1 MRVYANRKE
10 VQAIV
15 KGLTDMSGNSI
26 YRRTWCDKL
35 ANGDET
41 QRLLTF
47 RFWDAKEADRVAKA
61 LQDKLH
67 FELGYGNKVKRTSVA
82 SDYMNRTE
90 GGEYVR
96 VKVLFE

>member
-10 VQAIV
+10 VRAIV
-15 KGLTDMSGNSI
+15 ETLTDMEGSST
-26 YRRTWCDKL
+26 YRRVWCDKTK
-35 ANGDET
+35 NGDET
-41 QRLLTF
+41 MRLLAF

-67 FELGYGNKVKRTSVA
+67 FELGYGNKVRRTSVA

-96 VKVLFE
+96 VKVLF

>member
-15 KGLTDMSGNSI
+15 KTLADMSGDGWH
-26 YRRTWCDKL
+26 RRTWCDKL
-35 ANGDET
+35 KNGDET

-47 RFWDAKEADRVAKA
+47 RFWDADEADAVAKR
-61 LQDKLH
+61 LQNKLH
-67 FELGYGNKVKRTSVA
+67 FELGYGNVVKRTSVA

-96 VKVLFE
+96 VRVLFE

>member
-15 KGLTDMSGNSI
+15 NALTDMQSDGV
-26 YRRTWCDKL
+26 YRRVWCDKV
-35 ANGDET
+35 AGKDDE
-41 QRLLTF
+41 RYLTF
-47 RFWDAKEADRVAKA
+47 RFWNPKEADRVAKA

-67 FELGYGNKVKRTSVA
+67 FELGYGNKVRRTSVD
-82 SDYMNRTE
+82 SDWATHRT

>member
-10 VQAIV
+10 VRAIV
-15 KGLTDMSGNSI
+15 NSLADMRGDGL
-26 YRRTWCDKL
+26 YKRTWCDKVPGSENERYL
-35 ANGDET
+35 A
-41 QRLLTF
+41 F
-47 RFWDAKEADRVAKA
+47 RFWDPEEADRVAKA

-67 FELGYGNKVKRTSVA
+67 FELGYGNTVRRTSVD
-82 SDYMNRTE
+82 SDYMMRTE